1 MSRFHPSFSWQ
12 FPNSN
17 KESHGGNQDEN
28 HGHPHALS
36 DVDDEVC
43 RSGGSENDFFA
54 ASPLASVASPQ
65 TFFVPVHY
73 EPNYRYPLIVWLHSD
88 GFNENQIDHVMPHV
102 STRNYLATGVRGTRA
117 ADSAGHRFDWH
128 QSSTAIDAA
137 HDKVLCAIDETCDRY
152 SVHPDRIVLA
162 GYRSGG
168 TMAMRIAMRQP
179 GLVAAVA
186 SLGGPMP
193 RGGKV
198 LSNLSSL
205 RERRLPMLW
214 QVATAAAGFDS
225 HSLKTDIQSAMLVR
239 AKVEIRQ
246 YADDDEM
253 NTAALSDLNHWIMSR
268 IVNREPPSAEQ
279 WQSSPACFS
288 SN

>member
-1 MSRFHPSFSWQ
+1 MSRFHTSFSWH
-12 FPNSN
+12 FPTGNN
-17 KESHGGNQDEN
+17 ESHGGNQDEQ
-28 HGHPHALS
+28 HEHPHALS
-36 DVDDEVC
+36 EADDEAFLA
-43 RSGGSENDFFA
+43 GNGEHDFFA
-54 ASPLASVASPQ
+54 ASALASVASPQ

-128 QSSTAIDAA
+128 ESPTAIDAA
-137 HDKVLCAIDETCDRY
+137 HDKVLCAIDEACDRY
-152 SVHPDRIVLA
+152 SVHRDRIVLA

-179 GLVAAVA
+179 ELVAAVA

-193 RGGKV
+193 RGGKL
-198 LSNLSSL
+198 LSNLPSL
-205 RERRLPMLW
+205 RKRRLPMLW
-214 QVATAAAGFDS
+214 QVATASASFDARR
-225 HSLKTDIQSAMLVR
+225 LKTDIQSAMLVR

-246 YADDDEM
+246 YGDDDEM
-253 NTAALSDLNHWIMSR
+253 NTAALSDFNNWIMSR
-268 IVNREPPSAEQ
+268 VVNREPASAEQ